1 MQKLGCFVLKKFYF
15 IYFLNVG
22 GGIRWPVF
30 FYEHVIQYKGVIAKW
45 SRANV
50 PSELWSVQMS
60 AEACAFLRMVN

>member
-1 MQKLGCFVLKKFYF
+1 MVASDA
-15 IYFLNVG
+15 
-22 GGIRWPVF
+22 VF

-50 PSELWSVQMS
+50 PSELWSGSRVQMS